1 LWQLQVHFDGI
12 ISAFKSH
19 VVLYEDELKV
29 FLEQEM
35 DKIPYFENLSIAT
48 KNELI
53 YSMVREERQ
62 AGSMLCKKG

>member
-1 LWQLQVHFDGI
+1 M
-12 ISAFKSH
+12 
-19 VVLYEDELKV
+19 VLYEDELKV

-62 AGSMLCKKG
+62 ADSMLCKKG